1 MIPGHNP
8 DRIRRFSGYTFLSGY
23 KRFLA
28 DSWRK
33 SMEKPAKILIL
44 LVRIL
49 SGSDDLVATRF
60 FQDISVSW
68 LIPGEKSMEKLARI
82 LTLLVR
88 ILSGSD
94 DLVATRFSQENA
106 VSSGKSSVSLKDPD
120 RILEGS
126 GTETSKIF
134 TRAMVS

>member
-1 MIPGHNP
+1 M
-8 DRIRRFSGYTFLSGY
+8 
-23 KRFLA
+23 
-28 DSWRK
+28 
-33 SMEKPAKILIL
+33 
-44 LVRIL
+44 
-49 SGSDDLVATRF
+49 ATRF
-60 FQDISVSW
+60 FQDISVSG

-126 GTETSKIF
+126 GKEISKIF
-134 TRAMVS
+134 TRDSSEENFTIAM